1 MYVEGVKLLTRQSF
15 LHGALVLAAAGFI
28 SKILGVLYRIPF
40 ARLVGAEGM
49 GLYQMA
55 YPIYTMVLAVATAG
69 FPVAISVL
77 ISEKKAQG
85 DQAGLQ
91 KVFRLSL
98 LLLSSLGLLMSW
110 LLFSSAGLLANNV
123 LHDHRAVYSLAFISP
138 AIFFAG
144 SMSTF
149 RGYFQGQQWMWPTA
163 LSQVIEQIVRV
174 GTVLLGAW
182 WLLPQGLE
190 FAAAGATFGAVT
202 GGLAGLLVLLVIY
215 FRYKPV
221 QGCMV
226 RPDRAANEGTF
237 SLLKRLVTLAF
248 PIALGALVLPFVQT
262 LDALIV
268 PQRLQEAGYTMQEA
282 TELFGQLSGMAG
294 TLINLPGVITIALAT
309 SLVPA
314 ISAAAAQKQWETVR
328 RRLTIAIRVV
338 GMVALPAAVGLYILA
353 IPISDLLYGLPE
365 AGLPLKAMA
374 PAVFFLGLYQVTS
387 GVLQGLGKTIVPV
400 RHLILASI
408 LKVCLNY
415 LLVVQPAFGIQG
427 AGIATGIT
435 FAVAAGMNLWSLRH
449 LLGYNPPW
457 GLILLKPGLA
467 VTIMAV
473 FVNHVYESWQPA
485 LGSGH
490 LSTVMAVLLGGIVY
504 VLGILLS
511 GGVRR
516 RDLEMIPGMGSKITY
531 WLQYF
536 RLIRG

>member
-1 MYVEGVKLLTRQSF
+1 MEGVKLLTRQSF

-55 YPIYTMVLAVATAG
+55 YPIYTMVLAMATAG

-85 DQAGLQ
+85 DRPGLQ
-91 KVFRLSL
+91 KVFRISL
-98 LLLSSLGLLMSW
+98 LLLSSMSLLMAW
-110 LLFSSAGLLANNV
+110 LLFSSAGFLADNV
-123 LHDHRAVYSLAFISP
+123 LHDHRAVYSLVFISP

-144 SMSTF
+144 TMSVF

-163 LSQVIEQIVRV
+163 LSQVLEQTVRV

-182 WLLPQGLE
+182 WLLPRGLE

-202 GGLAGLLVLLVIY
+202 GGLAGLMVLLVIY
-215 FRYKPV
+215 FRYQPV
-221 QGCMV
+221 PSMAPV
-226 RPDRAANEGTF
+226 FRSANEGSF

-248 PIALGALVLPFVQT
+248 PIALGALVMPFVQT

-268 PQRLQEAGYTMQEA
+268 PQRLQEAGYTMQVA

-309 SLVPA
+309 SLVPT
-314 ISAAAAQKQWETVR
+314 ISGAAVQQQWETVR

-338 GMVALPAAVGLYILA
+338 GMVSMPAAVGLYILS
-353 IPISDLLYGLPE
+353 IPISDLLYGVPE

-400 RHLILASI
+400 RHLILASF
-408 LKVCLNY
+408 LKVGLNY
-415 LLVVQPAFGIQG
+415 LLVVQPAFGILG
-427 AGIATGIT
+427 AGIATAVT
-435 FAVAAGMNLWSLRH
+435 FAVAAGLNLWSLRC
-449 LLGYNPPW
+449 LLSYNPPW
-457 GLILLKPGLA
+457 VLILLKPGLA
-467 VTIMAV
+467 VTIMSV
-473 FVNHVYESWQPA
+473 FVNLTYERWQTA

-490 LSTVMAVLLGGIVY
+490 LATVLVVLLAGIIY
-504 VLGILLS
+504 GFSILLS
-511 GGVRR
+511 GGLKR
-516 RDLEMIPGMGSKITY
+516 RDLEMIPGFGTKLAY

-536 RLIRG
+536 KLIRG